1 MKYFAVKLAV
11 NRNNLAAT
19 GTSAEFGMRRT
30 VPKSNIVAI
39 PLKPPESAI
48 EMPQKENV
56 KIICYSTLKALE
68 GKTFPT
74 ETALFDA
81 LKAAG
86 ISTLGNY
93 RSGGH
98 NREVARKEAGRY
110 VEYKPTREIDPNCK
124 SKRQC
129 TVIEVYESPKTKV
142 NKSGKSGKY
151 INHLTTNVM

>member
-1 MKYFAVKLAV
+1 MKYYAVKLTE
-11 NRNNLAAT
+11 NRKNLAAT
-19 GTSAEFGMRRT
+19 GTSAEFGVRRA

-39 PLKPPESAI
+39 PLKPPEPAI

-56 KIICYSTLKALE
+56 EIICYSTLKALE

-98 NREVARKEAGRY
+98 NREVAKKEAGRY
-110 VEYKPTREIDPNCK
+110 VEYKLTQEIDPNCK
-124 SKRQC
+124 LKRQC
-129 TVIEVYESPKTKV
+129 TVIKVYDTPKK
-142 NKSGKSGKY
+142 K
-151 INHLTTNVM
+151 